1 MKTKLKDRAKFFPV
15 GDFIPGIE
23 MSKFGF
29 RTIEERMKGQRH
41 IMAEPTGEKRPP
53 LKGEWFLSGA
63 EAAAYR
69 APNDLS
75 TPYHIATLVKVE
87 TRTVTTYQKA

>member
-1 MKTKLKDRAKFFPV
+1 MKLKDRTPFFPV
-15 GDFIPGIE
+15 GDFIPGAE
-23 MSKFGF
+23 MSAFGF
-29 RTIEERMKGQRH
+29 HTVDDRMRGKHH

-63 EAAAYR
+63 EVTAYR
-69 APNDLS
+69 TPNDLS
-75 TPYHIATLVKVE
+75 TPYHIARLVKVE